1 MRQWRC
7 VCSVWSGMRLTMCRQ
22 AELESD
28 PVTKKPRASPFHGF
42 SPSGDVQATYVYAWC
57 LNAVWLHGCVP
68 VWLCGCAAV
77 AVTASVYVDSRVMEC
92 RYVNYGRVEDYQ
104 ALEAKGIDVSGHIVL
119 VRDAH
124 RSRASVPRD
133 IIARVP
139 CCSVA
144 TERYS
149 EATRWTTPRVVA
161 RWASSSTATHRTTAL

>member
-57 LNAVWLHGCVP
+57 LND

-77 AVTASVYVDSRVMEC
+77 AVTPSVYVDSRVMEC

-104 ALEAKGIDVSGHIVL
+104 ALDAKGIDVSGHIVL

>member
-57 LNAVWLHGCVP
+57 LND

-77 AVTASVYVDSRVMEC
+77 AVTPSVYVDSRVMEC